1 MPASEILGH
10 RVVWSAVFL
19 VILLAFSGQLSAAKA
34 VFADRRVILPLCA
47 TTVLISINWFTFIWG
62 VNAGFLLEVSLG
74 YYINPLINVVLG
86 ILFLGERLRP
96 WQIFAVALAALGVL
110 NLTWS
115 LGSFPWIA
123 LTLALTFGFY
133 GLLRKVMPAEAL
145 VGLGVETVLLTPVAL
160 AFLAWLSLS
169 DTAVAPDLDLAG
181 WVLLIL
187 VGVVTAMPLLLFT
200 AGARRLRYSTM
211 GVLQYI
217 GPTGHFLLAVFVYD
231 EPFTVTH
238 LVAFACIWIALVVY
252 SVDANR
258 AHRRRAL
265 AVSEPP

>member
-169 DTAVAPDLDLAG
+169 DTAVAPDLDLTG